1 MRSPLSD
8 RGVSPSKNAIR
19 MESQDISLLKMMKS
33 DDIHDTSKPV
43 FVPRELKR
51 EDLIAKLLNNQF

>member
-19 MESQDISLLKMMKS
+19 MESQDVSLGLLKMMKS
-33 DDIHDTSKPV
+33 DDFHDMSKPV
-43 FVPRELKR
+43 FV
-51 EDLIAKLLNNQF
+51 